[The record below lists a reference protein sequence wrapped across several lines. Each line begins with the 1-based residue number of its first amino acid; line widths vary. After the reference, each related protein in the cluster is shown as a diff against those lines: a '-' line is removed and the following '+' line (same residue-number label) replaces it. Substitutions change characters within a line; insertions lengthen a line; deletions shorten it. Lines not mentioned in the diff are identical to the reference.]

1 LGYHVWAISGV
12 DEVSKYVFG
21 TKTAKQQIMDR
32 FKSEDEA
39 VKASVMKK
47 NKKMWV
53 EIRGEVK
60 EWMVEVCGGPA

>member
-1 LGYHVWAISGV
+1 
-12 DEVSKYVFG
+12 
-21 TKTAKQQIMDR
+21 MDR